1 MMLYIDTSDS
11 LETKVGLDN
20 KIYKFETKNHKS
32 QELLFLIDKVLRENK
47 KNIKDISGIEVNLGP
62 GSFTGL
68 RVGLSVAN
76 ALSWALDIP
85 INNKRQLLT
94 PKYDESSS

>member
-1 MMLYIDTSDS
+1 MILYIDTSDS

-20 KIYKFETKNHKS
+20 KIYKFETKDHKS
-32 QELLFLIDKVLRENK
+32 QKLLFLIDKILKKNK
-47 KNIKDISGIEVNLGP
+47 KSIKDISEIKVNLGP

-76 ALSWALDIP
+76 TLSWALDIP
-85 INNKRQLLT
+85 INNRRQLLT

>member
-1 MMLYIDTSDS
+1 MILYIDTSDS

-32 QELLFLIDKVLRENK
+32 QKLLSLIDKILKKNK
-47 KNIKDISGIEVNLGP
+47 KSIKDISEIKVNLGP

-68 RVGLSVAN
+68 RVGISVAN

-85 INNKRQLLT
+85 INNRRQLLT

>member
-1 MMLYIDTSDS
+1 MILYIDTSNS
-11 LETKVGLDN
+11 LKTKVGLDN

-32 QELLFLIDKVLRENK
+32 QKLLSLIDKILKKNK
-47 KNIKDISGIEVNLGP
+47 KSIKDISGIKVNLGP

-68 RVGLSVAN
+68 RVGISVAN
-76 ALSWALDIP
+76 ALSWVLDIP
-85 INNKRQLLT
+85 INNRRQLLT